1 MRTPGA
7 WPSSGMPPSSVNP
20 EPDPWPASPAGVAGI
35 DEIDGTAWLPLA
47 VS

>member
-7 WPSSGMPPSSVNP
+7 WPNSVMPPSSVNP
-20 EPDPWPASPAGVAGI
+20 EPDPWPASSPGMAGI
-35 DEIDGTAWLPLA
+35 ERIGGPVWLPLA